1 MCSRLILYCRIIL
14 GLSKDIIIQ
23 FTITFHSVL
32 LFQGVIC
39 KVLGSFKRPYLKGCL
54 LLVKHK
60 ETLTLVTFSSQQTQ
74 IATDLENYNQ

>member
-1 MCSRLILYCRIIL
+1 M
-14 GLSKDIIIQ
+14 
-23 FTITFHSVL
+23 TFHSVL

-60 ETLTLVTFSSQQTQ
+60 ETLTLVTFSQQMQ